1 MQEVFAFGMNTSEL
15 RERLHQSKHL
25 FALSKK
31 IIKTD
36 VHQILKKYKRFRP
49 EEEEEEEEEEKPLM
63 IKRRK

>member
-36 VHQILKKYKRFRP
+36 VDQILKKYKRFRP